1 MIGTEG
7 TGLLRE
13 KRVEG
18 DTTVA
23 RSAEGGPPAESECLE
38 WKSLHIPSFRNPL
51 PFRRLKNHP
60 RTPNPILFCQT
71 ETRSPSLCFFV
82 LEGHCRHLFIKNS
95 EYYCFIKRTV
105 IKYSLLLMKL
115 ILHIVI

>member
-1 MIGTEG
+1 LEKSQFPYNISFKQLIGTEG
-7 TGLLRE
+7 TRLLRE

-18 DTTVA
+18 DPTVA

-60 RTPNPILFCQT
+60 RTPNPILFRQT
-71 ETRSPSLCFFV
+71 ETIESISVFFFWLKDIADIFLLKIQNIIV
-82 LEGHCRHLFIKNS
+82 LLK
-95 EYYCFIKRTV
+95 V
-105 IKYSLLLMKL
+105 P
-115 ILHIVI
+115 